1 LKLTKKKVYS
11 LFPKKGHLDW
21 ERRVGTFSNFYPFWV
36 DQEIL
41 TILLSKVGGSI
52 GLGVTLKHLIYQA
65 VSLTDGLPFETQIL
79 PWKTS
84 KNPFEHPRKD
94 QTGLE
99 ESKTRINNFETKG
112 KEYQNPA
119 IFHDFHEA

>member
-1 LKLTKKKVYS
+1 LNQSSLKLT
-11 LFPKKGHLDW
+11 
-21 ERRVGTFSNFYPFWV
+21 
-36 DQEIL
+36 
-41 TILLSKVGGSI
+41 
-52 GLGVTLKHLIYQA
+52 
-65 VSLTDGLPFETQIL
+65 
-79 PWKTS
+79 
-84 KNPFEHPRKD
+84 NPFEHLER